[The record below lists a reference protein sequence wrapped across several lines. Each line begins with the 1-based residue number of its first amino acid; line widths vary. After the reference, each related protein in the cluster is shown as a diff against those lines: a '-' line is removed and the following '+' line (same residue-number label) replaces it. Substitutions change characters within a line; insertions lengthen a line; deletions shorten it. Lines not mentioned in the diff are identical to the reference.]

1 MAAKADTVSRKGK
14 TFLNM
19 GYDKL
24 HYQPALAAIVGKE
37 SSQVVQCWT
46 SAVARGSQRVM
57 PRAFFAN
64 AQPMPLGAGVLVG
77 VSGGRDS
84 VALLHWL
91 RSQSAGPLVVCHV
104 DHALRAESAEDA
116 RFVEKLARGWDCD
129 FTSERVD
136 VQALAKRRKLSL
148 ETAAREARYAF
159 FAKVA
164 RERGVATLV
173 LGHHADDQVETFL
186 FNLLRGAGPGG
197 LGGMA
202 AVSERA
208 DGLRVVRPL
217 LGLWREEIDA
227 YIAQH
232 ALPFRE
238 DASNADAAHTRNRIR
253 HAALPALSA
262 ALGRDVRAALWR
274 AAELLRA
281 EDAHLSSATELS
293 APPTELEVATLR
305 ALPLALQ
312 RRLVHAW
319 LLRGG
324 VGNVGFAEVE
334 SVLRLLQP
342 RIAKVN
348 LPGDRHA
355 RRKARRIFLE

>member
-1 MAAKADTVSRKGK
+1 MQRAMSRSP
-14 TFLNM
+14 FA
-19 GYDKL
+19 
-24 HYQPALAAIVGKE
+24 HALPV
-37 SSQVVQCWT
+37 
-46 SAVARGSQRVM
+46 
-57 PRAFFAN
+57 
-64 AQPMPLGAGVLVG
+64 PLGPGLLVG

-91 RSQSAGPLVVCHV
+91 RAREGLVVCHV
-104 DHALRAESAEDA
+104 DHALRAESGEDA
-116 RFVEKLARGWDCD
+116 RFVERLAHEWGCE
-129 FTSERVD
+129 FTSERVN
-136 VQALAKRRKLSL
+136 VRALAKQRKLSL
-148 ETAAREARYAF
+148 ETAAREARYEF
-159 FAKVA
+159 FARTA
-164 RERGVATLV
+164 RERGVALLV

-197 LGGMA
+197 LGGMSA
-202 AVSERA
+202 ESERK

-217 LGLWREEIDA
+217 LGVWREEIDA
-227 YIAQH
+227 YIAAH
-232 ALPFRE
+232 ALTFRE

-253 HAALPALSA
+253 HSALPALST

-281 EDAHLSSATELS
+281 EDAHLATSPELQA
-293 APPTELEVATLR
+293 APAELEVATLR

-312 RRLVHAW
+312 RRLIHAW

-324 VGNVGFAEVE
+324 VGSVGFAEVE
-334 SVLRLLQP
+334 NVLRLLEP
-342 RIAKVN
+342 RVAKVN